1 MSKSKEEYVEAT
13 LNQFL
18 ESENAWEISLSDIVV
33 SDQYR
38 ELCPTPDSCSQDDL
52 DKILYL
58 LGMDTNVLV
67 KRQTLQHR
75 NWRGQ
80 VVNCLRFVGNRR
92 QDKEW
97 LRFLNGTNKY
107 QNK

>member
-18 ESENAWEISLSDIVV
+18 EQENAWEVSLSDIVV
-33 SDQYR
+33 SDQYK
-38 ELCPTPDSCSQDDL
+38 ELCPTPDSCSQVEL
-52 DKILYL
+52 YSILYQ
-58 LGMDTNVLV
+58 LGMDTENPV

-80 VVNCLRFVGNRR
+80 VVDCLRFVGNRR

-97 LRFLNGTNKY
+97 LKFINGTNKY
-107 QNK
+107 QNN